1 MQAVRLVNTKDMP
14 REEWLQ
20 WRKKGIGGSDVAAIC
35 GMSRFSSPLEVY
47 LDKIGELPE
56 KEDSPRMKAGRKL
69 EPLIAEWFSEE
80 TGYKVMRQNSIFQH
94 PQYPFMLA
102 NIDRWLPGQNAGL
115 EIKNTSEY
123 NRQDWFDGQTEIIPT
138 EYQLQANHYM
148 AILGAERWFIAVL
161 IGGWDFQ
168 WRVIERDEKLIESLI
183 TIEENFWNHHV
194 QKRIPPRATAQDTDL
209 LDKMYPVS
217 KPKSMDISE
226 AYYDLI
232 KRYFDTKKMLNR
244 AEEAHEEVKNQ
255 IKEMMGEHEL
265 AYWQGEKMFSW
276 KTNAKGS
283 RVFKTVGGF

>member
-56 KEDSPRMKAGRKL
+56 KEETPRMKAGRKL

-168 WRVIERDEKLIESLI
+168 WRMIERDERLIQSLI
-183 TIEENFWNHHV
+183 TIEENFWNNHV
-194 QKRIPPRATAQDTDL
+194 LAKVPPAPNAQDTDL
-209 LDKMYPVS
+209 LNAMYPES
-217 KPKSMDISE
+217 KPSSMEISE
-226 AYYDLI
+226 AYYDLV
-232 KRYFDTKKMLNR
+232 KELLDSKKALKR
-244 AEEAHEEVKNQ
+244 AEERHEDAKNK
-255 IKEMMGEHEL
+255 IKALMGENEL
-265 AYWQGEKMFSW
+265 AFWQGEKFVSW
-276 KTNAKGS
+276 KTDKSGK
-283 RVFKTVGGF
+283 RVFKIVGGI